1 MRNTIDFYISFFLTG
16 VKMKYIFNCCKHIF
30 DVQSFFLFN
39 LNVTE
44 DNLVLSIK
52 KMKKVVI

>member
-1 MRNTIDFYISFFLTG
+1 
-16 VKMKYIFNCCKHIF
+16 MKYIFNCCKHIF